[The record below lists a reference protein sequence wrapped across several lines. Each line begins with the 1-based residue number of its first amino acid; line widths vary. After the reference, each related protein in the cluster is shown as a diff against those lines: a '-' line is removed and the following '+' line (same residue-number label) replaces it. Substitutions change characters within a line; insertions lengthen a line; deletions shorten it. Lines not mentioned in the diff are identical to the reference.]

1 MAEAKQIPRQTP
13 ISWRVVF
20 GVSWAGLRRRMSRS
34 LVTVSCVVLAIA
46 FISYMLIIGNIA
58 EALIALNDSAL
69 NIELQKNGID
79 VFAAT
84 QTDQMTVL
92 LLGLALLTC
101 TVGIVNSMLMSV
113 TERIKEIGTLKC
125 LGARDMFIIK
135 TYFVES
141 TLQGICGA
149 LAGLVLGCLIAVTI
163 SLHAYGMSVL
173 QTFPA
178 LPVCKSL
185 IVSFSCG
192 SLISVLS
199 AIAPAYMA
207 AKKQPVDA
215 LRVEE

>member
-1 MAEAKQIPRQTP
+1 MAEAKRIPRQTP
-13 ISWRVVF
+13 IAWRVVL
-20 GVSWAGLRRRMSRS
+20 GVSWAGVRRRISRS

-46 FISYMLIIGNIA
+46 FISYMLIIGNITQ
-58 EALIALNDSAL
+58 ALINLNDPVL
-69 NIELQKNGID
+69 DGELQKNGVDI
-79 VFAAT
+79 FAGA

-113 TERIKEIGTLKC
+113 TERIREIGTLKC

-135 TYFVES
+135 AYFIES
-141 TLQGICGA
+141 TMQGICGA
-149 LAGLVLGCLIAVTI
+149 MAGLVLGLLIAV
-163 SLHAYGMSVL
+163 SVSAHSYGIPVFR
-173 QTFPA
+173 TFPA
-178 LPVCKSL
+178 VTVLRSL
-185 IVSFSCG
+185 LISFFCG
-192 SLISVLS
+192 SLISVVS